1 MHTPAVPQ
9 RPERHSELSVQR
21 TFAGSVTYWVSHA
34 SAAIA
39 ATVREQT
46 PVPVHTLK

>member
-1 MHTPAVPQ
+1 MPQ

-21 TFAGSVTYWVSHA
+21 TFAGSATYWVWHA

-39 ATVREQT
+39 GTVREQT
-46 PVPVHTLK
+46 PAPVHTLK